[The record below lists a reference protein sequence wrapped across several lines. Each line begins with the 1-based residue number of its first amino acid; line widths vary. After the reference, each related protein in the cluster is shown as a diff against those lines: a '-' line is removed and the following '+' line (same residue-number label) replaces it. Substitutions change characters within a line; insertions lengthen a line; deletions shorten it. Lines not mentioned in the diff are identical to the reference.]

1 MTVRLT
7 LLGPTAVV
15 RAQIE
20 LTRPGAPDGICDADA
35 RLAARLA
42 GYLTRP
48 QPVRPRGACVAVR
61 PSSRTGI
68 II

>member
-1 MTVRLT
+1 MSIRLT
-7 LLGPTAVV
+7 LLGPGAVV
-15 RAQIE
+15 RAQID
-20 LTRPGAPDGICDADA
+20 LTRLGAPDGICDADV
-35 RLAARLA
+35 RLATRLA
-42 GYLTRP
+42 GYVTRP